1 MDMKNLQPLDQSWIV
16 GIDPEAVRSKVD
28 FYEPLIYRESTS
40 AAVETTQNYVDR
52 LGGEII
58 PILRP
63 MYPDNVAKDTLV
75 KKVQSVGELKVS
87 AIDFYLLD
95 TMRTRDLGWIKESL
109 NC

>member
-1 MDMKNLQPLDQSWIV
+1 
-16 GIDPEAVRSKVD
+16 
-28 FYEPLIYRESTS
+28 
-40 AAVETTQNYVDR
+40 
-52 LGGEII
+52 
-58 PILRP
+58 

-95 TMRTRDLGWIKESL
+95 TMRKRDLGWIKESL

>member
-1 MDMKNLQPLDQSWIV
+1 
-16 GIDPEAVRSKVD
+16 
-28 FYEPLIYRESTS
+28 
-40 AAVETTQNYVDR
+40 VER
-52 LGGEII
+52 LGGDII

-95 TMRTRDLGWIKESL
+95 TMRKRDLGWIKESL